1 MTRYPGAVR
10 LCTAVLLFFFA
21 ALPAE
26 RGGLTAVVTAAAT
39 LAALTL
45 LCHALSVLPAGHPVP
60 PGRVRTAL
68 RDRTRT
74 RVIFISGYAEDVFA
88 EGHSPVPNSAFLAK
102 PFSLSDLTAMVGR
115 QLALESTDQ
124 SVS

>member
-68 RDRTRT
+68 RDRQRRT
-74 RVIFISGYAEDVFA
+74 
-88 EGHSPVPNSAFLAK
+88 AFLRQRDPDASGR
-102 PFSLSDLTAMVGR
+102 PRPRAPGHRRPTA
-115 QLALESTDQ
+115 A
-124 SVS
+124 